1 MVMFR
6 IRQVVLSPY
15 NILYIFIYKMVVYY
29 IIIYCKTNIF
39 KYTTLSHS
47 KKDIISKCSMQLLYN
62 SYAMYNLYILFV
74 TMSKVV
80 FESGDLVN
88 LPIYWKGIIIEHF
101 GEKVIVQFS
110 NPMFWLRSVPKNL
123 FDYGT
128 EERIIKK
135 KKIEKNYD
143 EQYFDMSKEDDLIT
157 NDMLV

>member
-1 MVMFR
+1 
-6 IRQVVLSPY
+6 
-15 NILYIFIYKMVVYY
+15 MVVYY
-29 IIIYCKTNIF
+29 ITIYCKTNIF

-47 KKDIISKCSMQLLYN
+47 KKDIISQCSMQLLYN

-88 LPIYWKGIIIEHF
+88 LPIYWKGVIIEHF

-143 EQYFDMSKEDDLIT
+143 EQYFDMHRDDDLIT

>member
-1 MVMFR
+1 
-6 IRQVVLSPY
+6 
-15 NILYIFIYKMVVYY
+15 
-29 IIIYCKTNIF
+29 
-39 KYTTLSHS
+39 
-47 KKDIISKCSMQLLYN
+47 MQLLYN
-62 SYAMYNLYILFV
+62 SYAMYNLYILSV

-143 EQYFDMSKEDDLIT
+143 EQYFDMHRDDDLIT